1 MKWIAIAALG
11 ASACLGP
18 PDNDLI
24 QWSDDFERCDL
35 CNWVTVGDVRR
46 VTTYHPGEH
55 ALALAPGAR
64 AGQSFGIARGADEY
78 SDGNWVELST
88 DCVGPG
94 ALTLRA
100 LPGPDKR
107 LALDLELDDVA
118 LGPFARHW
126 LNLPPV
132 DPDVPVTFA
141 ELTITAGAVPCRVD
155 NLQIRISGGT
165 YAY

>member
-18 PDNDLI
+18 PDNDII

-35 CNWVTVGDVRR
+35 CDWTTAGDVRR

-64 AGQSFGIARGADEY
+64 ASHALSVARGTDEY

-94 ALTLRA
+94 ALGLRSV
-100 LPGPDKR
+100 PGDGTR
-107 LALDLELDDVA
+107 LALDLELDDGG

-126 LNLPPV
+126 LNLPPL
-132 DPDVPVTFA
+132 DPDAPVTFA
-141 ELTITAGAVPCRVD
+141 ELTITAGALGCRVD
-155 NLQIRISGGT
+155 NLQLRISGGT
-165 YAY
+165 YGY